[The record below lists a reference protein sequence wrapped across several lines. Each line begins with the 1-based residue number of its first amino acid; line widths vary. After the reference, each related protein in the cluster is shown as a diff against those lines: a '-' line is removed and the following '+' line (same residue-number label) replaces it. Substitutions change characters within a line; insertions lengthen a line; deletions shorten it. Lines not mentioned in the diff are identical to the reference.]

1 MYEGA
6 ESEQDYEEPDY
17 PDYFEDG
24 NSDYFQEDQDEDATV
39 QKTLNILRVKSP
51 SFPQRSR
58 WMI

>member
-39 QKTLNILRVKSP
+39 QKKLSTFSACSSAFLK
-51 SFPQRSR
+51 
-58 WMI
+58 